1 MKAELHKLEEK
12 YWRGETTLEEEAAL
26 KRAVAE
32 RREGLTD
39 ALRAVMNDAA
49 AAGLP
54 ELGDDF
60 DDAFWQ
66 KADSR
71 DASSGPTVLPLALW
85 MRYAAAAVLLI
96 AVTTGA
102 FYFFQNEKQNTEA
115 VASAGP
121 EDSFEDP
128 EEALKEAI
136 EALNFASEK
145 LNAGKKPAGEI
156 KRFHQSKMTI
166 TGGTAP
172 SGNQ

>member
-12 YWRGETTLEEEAAL
+12 YWQGKTTLEEEAAL

-32 RREGLTD
+32 GREGLSD
-39 ALRAVMNDAA
+39 ALLAVMNDAT

-66 KADSR
+66 KAESR
-71 DASSGPTVLPLALW
+71 DPSSGGTLLPLALW
-85 MRYAAAAVLLI
+85 MRFAAAAVLLI

-102 FYFFQNEKQNTEA
+102 FYFFQNEKQNIET
-115 VASAGP
+115 VASAEP

-128 EEALKEAI
+128 EEALKEAM

-145 LNAGKKPAGEI
+145 LNSAKKPAGEI

-166 TGGTAP
+166 TGNPMP
-172 SGNQ
+172 SDKK

>member
-12 YWRGETTLEEEAAL
+12 YWQGKTTLEEEAVL

-32 RREGLTD
+32 SREGLSG

-49 AAGLP
+49 AAGMP
-54 ELGDDF
+54 ELDNDF

-66 KADSR
+66 KAESR
-71 DASSGPTVLPLALW
+71 DASAGGAILPLALW
-85 MRYAAAAVLLI
+85 LRYAAAAVILI

-102 FYFFQNEKQNTEA
+102 FHFFQNEDPAIES
-115 VASAGP
+115 VASV
-121 EDSFEDP
+121 EQVDSFEDP

-145 LNAGKKPAGEI
+145 LNSAKKPAEEI

-166 TGGTAP
+166 TGNPMP
-172 SGNQ
+172 SGK